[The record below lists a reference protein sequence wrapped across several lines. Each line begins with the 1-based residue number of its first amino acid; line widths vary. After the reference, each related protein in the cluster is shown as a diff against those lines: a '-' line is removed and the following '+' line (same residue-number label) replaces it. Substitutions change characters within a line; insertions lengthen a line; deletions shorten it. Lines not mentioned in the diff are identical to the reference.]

1 MDGIEQAKT
10 VEDVRRAARKALSRL
25 SRTFGEWETLI
36 SGLKADLSDQQSV
49 TRELRGQIKHLPTN
63 EQIEFLN
70 GKIDGLKKT
79 TKKHRTDRKTAEENR
94 DDWKAESS
102 RLQKDL
108 KKKSREIS
116 QLERKA
122 RKGAD
127 ATGIEFAGVD
137 DAVKA
142 ELETEKTFSRAQA
155 EQLSRLRKDLV
166 EVRTVRQGL
175 ERKLDKLLSS
185 QDRGNKDHDSF
196 AVSEIKF
203 QGLRRKLEQA
213 REQLANQE
221 KDGSAFEAN
230 EKLVQELRS
239 ELEQAREQLANQ
251 EKNSGAFEAN
261 EKLVQELR
269 SGLEQAREQ
278 LANQEKNS
286 DAFEANEKEAKELR
300 DELKL
305 AREQLNKL
313 SEMENAIQE
322 ADEKA
327 GELRKKIDQL
337 EFNNR
342 ALKKGTDLFLKE
354 KAQSRTTISGL
365 KENVEE
371 MKVKVRMTE
380 AHLAKARSG
389 EASAGEDTLSMSA
402 IQSRDIRFQVQNEE
416 LRVKLGNQRSDL
428 DKLENAVKS
437 AAKRCVG
444 MEASNKAQNVLIEEL
459 QGDIDQHNRKR
470 SENRKSDVQA
480 SQFKAQ
486 LEEKQKL
493 VESLQSEILNQK
505 SGSMDKALLDARDET
520 QTLKLNADQLKADD
534 SVAGKEQ
541 QLKIAE
547 LKGQL
552 AKKELAMTAVQK
564 SLADVRNRFHKLA
577 SKDRDDKTVAMPGPN
592 AFRKDESSPAQSGA
606 DDQPDSSAEVAAT
619 VQIRRPKFD

>member
-122 RKGAD
+122 RKAAD

-185 QDRGNKDHDSF
+185 QDRGDKDHDSF
-196 AVSEIKF
+196 AESEKKF
-203 QGLRRKLEQA
+203 QGLRRELEEA

-221 KDGSAFEAN
+221 TNS
-230 EKLVQELRS
+230 S
-239 ELEQAREQLANQ
+239 E
-251 EKNSGAFEAN
+251 
-261 EKLVQELR
+261 
-269 SGLEQAREQ
+269 
-278 LANQEKNS
+278 
-286 DAFEANEKEAKELR
+286 FEANEKEAKELR

-416 LRVKLGNQRSDL
+416 LRVKLGNQRSDM

-437 AAKRCVG
+437 AAKRSVE

-470 SENRKSDVQA
+470 SENRKSDAQA
-480 SQFKAQ
+480 SQLKAQ
-486 LEEKQKL
+486 LEEKEKL

-505 SGSMDKALLDARDET
+505 SGSMDKARLDDRDET
-520 QTLKLNADQLKADD
+520 QTLKLNGDKLKADD

-541 QLKIAE
+541 QLQIAE

>member
-1 MDGIEQAKT
+1 MRSTRRLILTKDKPNMDGIEQAKT

-70 GKIDGLKKT
+70 GKIDGLKKNA
-79 TKKHRTDRKTAEENR
+79 KKHRTDRKTAEENR

-122 RKGAD
+122 RKAAD

-185 QDRGNKDHDSF
+185 QDRGDKDHDSF
-196 AVSEIKF
+196 AESEKKF
-203 QGLRRKLEQA
+203 QGLRRELEEA

-221 KDGSAFEAN
+221 TNS
-230 EKLVQELRS
+230 S
-239 ELEQAREQLANQ
+239 E
-251 EKNSGAFEAN
+251 
-261 EKLVQELR
+261 
-269 SGLEQAREQ
+269 
-278 LANQEKNS
+278 
-286 DAFEANEKEAKELR
+286 FEANEKEAKELR

-437 AAKRCVG
+437 AAKRCVE
-444 MEASNKAQNVLIEEL
+444 MEASDKAQNVLIEEL

-470 SENRKSDVQA
+470 SENRKSDAQA
-480 SQFKAQ
+480 SQLKIQ
-486 LEEKQKL
+486 LEEKEKM

-505 SGSMDKALLDARDET
+505 SGSMDKARLDDRDET
-520 QTLKLNADQLKADD
+520 QTLKLNGDQLKADD

-541 QLKIAE
+541 QLQIAE

>member
-122 RKGAD
+122 RKAAD

-185 QDRGNKDHDSF
+185 QDRGDKDHDSF
-196 AVSEIKF
+196 AESEKKF
-203 QGLRRKLEQA
+203 QGLRRELEEA

-239 ELEQAREQLANQ
+239 
-251 EKNSGAFEAN
+251 
-261 EKLVQELR
+261 
-269 SGLEQAREQ
+269 GLEQAREQ
-278 LANQEKNS
+278 LANQETNS
-286 DAFEANEKEAKELR
+286 SEFEANEKEAKELR

-437 AAKRCVG
+437 AAKRSVE

-470 SENRKSDVQA
+470 SENRKSDAQA
-480 SQFKAQ
+480 SQLKAQ
-486 LEEKQKL
+486 LEEKEKL

-505 SGSMDKALLDARDET
+505 SGSMDKARLDDRDET
-520 QTLKLNADQLKADD
+520 QTLKLNGDQLKADD

-541 QLKIAE
+541 QLQIAE